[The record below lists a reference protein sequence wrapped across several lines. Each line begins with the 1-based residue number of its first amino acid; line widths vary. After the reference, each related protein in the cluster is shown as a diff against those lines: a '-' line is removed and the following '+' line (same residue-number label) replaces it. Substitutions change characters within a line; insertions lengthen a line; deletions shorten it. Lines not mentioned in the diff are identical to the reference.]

1 MTAMAWFLNS
11 YCHDILNILLYMT
24 YVMYNFFKYG
34 VWSMSKLQRPVTNR
48 LRETR
53 ITAGLS
59 QGDLAQSAGITRQA
73 LYAMEKD
80 QYLPG
85 TEVALQLARTLGT
98 SVEDLFSLRDDRE
111 ILEAELPADHSG
123 AFTSTRVKLAIVGN
137 RLLAKPV
144 TELGDVLNYTIPA
157 DALILG
163 AASRKKRSVYVQLLK
178 SQKDVER
185 QVVVGGCDPAIYLA
199 GEHVRQQENSTS
211 VVGWNMTSL
220 AALRALRRGDVHV
233 AGIHMRDPRSGEY
246 NIPFLKRHL
255 KDQAVTVVRFATWH
269 EGLLVK
275 EGNPKQVR
283 GLEDLTRP
291 DVRMVNRE
299 KGAGARLLLD
309 HLLSRYRIPSQIVKG
324 YETIAF
330 SQVGLGRYISEGKA
344 DAGIGAQAV
353 AQLYNFDFIPLQ
365 EERYDLIV
373 PTAYLD
379 SHPGMKVF
387 LDTLATRTF
396 QREIEALGGY
406 DVKESGKVIRQ

>member
-1 MTAMAWFLNS
+1 
-11 YCHDILNILLYMT
+11 
-24 YVMYNFFKYG
+24 MYNLFKPY
-34 VWSMSKLQRPVTNR
+34 VLFMSKPQRLVTNR

-53 ITAGLS
+53 IAAGLS

-73 LYAMEKD
+73 LYAMERD

-85 TEVALQLARTLGT
+85 TEVALQLARTLGA
-98 SVEDLFSLRDDRE
+98 SVEDLFSLRDTRE
-111 ILEAELPADHSG
+111 ILEAELPVDHSR
-123 AFTSTRVKLAIVGN
+123 ALKSTRVKLAIVGN

-144 TELGDVLNYTIPA
+144 MELGDVLNYTIPA

-199 GEHVRQQENSTS
+199 GEHVRQQENGASI
-211 VVGWNMTSL
+211 VGWNMTSL
-220 AALRALRRGDVHV
+220 AALRALKRGDVHV

-246 NIPFLKRHL
+246 NIPFVKRHL
-255 KDQAVTVVRFATWH
+255 KGQAVTVVRFATWH
-269 EGLLVK
+269 EGFLVK

-309 HLLSRYRIPSQIVKG
+309 HLLSSYRIPSQIVRG
-324 YETIAF
+324 YEAIAF
-330 SQVGLGRYISEGKA
+330 SQIGLGRYISEGKA
-344 DAGIGAQAV
+344 DVGIGAQAV

-365 EERYDLIV
+365 EERYDLVI
-373 PTAYLD
+373 PTAYVN
-379 SHPGMKVF
+379 SHPGMKMF
-387 LDTLATRTF
+387 LDTLATRKF

-406 DVKESGKVIRQ
+406 DVKESGRIIRQLV

>member
-1 MTAMAWFLNS
+1 MP
-11 YCHDILNILLYMT
+11 
-24 YVMYNFFKYG
+24 
-34 VWSMSKLQRPVTNR
+34 KLQRLVTNR

-53 ITAGLS
+53 IAAGLS
-59 QGDLAQSAGITRQA
+59 QGDLAKSAGITRQA

-85 TEVALQLARTLGT
+85 TEVALQLARTLGA
-98 SVEDLFSLRDDRE
+98 SVEDLFSLPDTRD
-111 ILEAELPADHSG
+111 ILEAELPAGHSG
-123 AFTSTRVKLAIVGN
+123 ALNSTRVKLAIIGN

-144 TELGDVLNYTIPA
+144 TELGDILNYTVPA
-157 DALILG
+157 DALMLG

-178 SQKDVER
+178 SRKDVER
-185 QVVVGGCDPAIYLA
+185 QIVVGGCDPAMYLA
-199 GEHVRQQENSTS
+199 GEHVRQQENRAS

-220 AALRALRRGDVHV
+220 AALRALNRGEVHV

-246 NIPFLKRHL
+246 NIPFLKRHV
-255 KDQAVTVVRFATWH
+255 KGRAVTVVRFATWH

-309 HLLSRYRIPSQIVKG
+309 HLLSRDRIPSQIVRG
-324 YETIAF
+324 YGTIAF
-330 SQVGLGRYISEGKA
+330 SQIGLGRYILEGKA
-344 DAGIGAQAV
+344 DVGIGAQAV
-353 AQLYNFDFIPLQ
+353 AHLYNFDFIPLQ
-365 EERYDLIV
+365 EERYDLII
-373 PTAYLD
+373 PTAYVD
-379 SHPGMKVF
+379 SHPGMKIF
-387 LDTLATRTF
+387 LDTLATRKF

-406 DVKESGKVIRQ
+406 DVQESGKVIIRNFECKG